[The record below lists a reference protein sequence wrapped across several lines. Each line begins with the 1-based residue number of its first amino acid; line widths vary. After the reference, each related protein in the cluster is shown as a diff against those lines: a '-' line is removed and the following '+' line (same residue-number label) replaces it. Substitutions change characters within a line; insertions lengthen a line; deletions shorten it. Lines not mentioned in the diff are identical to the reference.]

1 MYMYI
6 YIFPIF
12 VHLFIFGGFNIV
24 YYFCLFLRKGVG
36 IFFVFESV
44 CVLYLHNCSTAALA
58 RTSSSS
64 LPSFSPHCSA
74 AEPCLTWLTKIP
86 VPFPPTTVMS
96 SARLDLCRVGV
107 EGGVEDEDC
116 GLKRRESF
124 SAGSAPAQ
132 ELPLTP
138 LSAGLRS
145 LNQPSAINLGAA
157 NLPLLSIFRTRGPS
171 TCTGR

>member
-1 MYMYI
+1 M
-6 YIFPIF
+6 
-12 VHLFIFGGFNIV
+12 
-24 YYFCLFLRKGVG
+24 G
-36 IFFVFESV
+36 ILFVFSPFV
-44 CVLYLHNCSTAALA
+44 FLCVLYLHKGSTAALT

-96 SARLDLCRVGV
+96 SARLDLCCVGV

-124 SAGSAPAQ
+124 SAGSTPAQ
-132 ELPLTP
+132 ELALTP
-138 LSAGLRS
+138 LERWPEKFEPTISEYFGCRGFAS
-145 LNQPSAINLGAA
+145 LIYFPHA
-157 NLPLLSIFRTRGPS
+157 GPS
-171 TCTGR
+171 TCAGR